1 MEGHAMSKTVHAEN
15 LHDYFGKTDEAHCH
29 TGEAP
34 LGWLRSAARDALL
47 ETGAREY
54 QREKVTTIPW
64 KQNIMRT
71 ILYNRFARIPQI
83 HVRVQE
89 IDAGDYKFELIDG
102 QQRTTAALDY
112 LDNKFPLPDNLKTHD
127 GIKVGGLYA
136 NELRDKYRAVYNRII
151 EYRLT
156 VLWYENLDDDQVSL
170 LFVEVLNNTTNM
182 NPQEMRNAIRGLF
195 STFIRDHS
203 RFEKMHPLFARKTIK
218 DSKGVKTV
226 LEYLPK
232 LTLKGRMEVDEW
244 LTQLI
249 YLYEHGLV
257 KGIKN
262 KKLNDWVRNIQKEGE
277 FAHSA
282 SSKFRPYE
290 RKWKA
295 YMDFAYKIIT
305 SVSSKNKER
314 LTPLSAMILVSYAN
328 EIEKRGMSVGN
339 PRKFSDAYFN
349 VIDKWSDTKTKLYAN
364 QLTATGKQM
373 PPMSEL
379 FGGKNENAIAT
390 IVKIL
395 DKELNADSK
404 MFGLIEL
411 DPRETF
417 SKKDILKKWKEQK
430 YKCFYTGEELDE
442 EDIAGDHY
450 VPRSWGIERGGV
462 TEYSNLRV
470 TSERLNLQKL
480 NMHGDDFIKKLNGD
494 K

>member
-1 MEGHAMSKTVHAEN
+1 MSKLVHAEN
-15 LHDYFGKTDEAHCH
+15 LHDHFGKTDEALSHS
-29 TGEAP
+29 GEVSI
-34 LGWLRSAARDALL
+34 GWLRTAALDSLL

-54 QREKVTTIPW
+54 QREKVATVPW

-83 HVRVQE
+83 HIRVIT
-89 IDAGDYKFELIDG
+89 IDDNDYKFELIDG
-102 QQRTTAALDY
+102 QQRTTAPLDY
-112 LDNKFPLPDNLKTHD
+112 LNNQFPLPDNFVTYD
-127 GIKVGGLYA
+127 NIKVGGLYA
-136 NELRDKYRAVYNRII
+136 NQLRDKYRAVYNRIL

-156 VLWYENLDDDQVSL
+156 NMWYENLDDDQVSR

-195 STFIRDHS
+195 STFVRNHS
-203 RFEKMHPLFARKTIK
+203 RFEDTHQLFTRVTVK
-218 DSKGVKTV
+218 DKKGTKTV
-226 LEYLPK
+226 LQHLPK

-277 FAHSA
+277 FACIG

-290 RKWKA
+290 RRWKA
-295 YMDFAYKIIT
+295 YLDFAYKIIT
-305 SVSSKNKER
+305 SVQSKHKDR
-314 LTPLSAMILVSYAN
+314 LTHLSAMILVSYAH
-328 EIEKRGMSVGN
+328 EIEKRGMTVTD
-339 PRKFSDAYFN
+339 PRKFSDAYFS
-349 VIDKWSDTKTKLYAN
+349 VIDKWSDTKTKLYIN
-364 QLTATGKQM
+364 ERTVKGKQM
-373 PPMSEL
+373 PQMCDL

-395 DKELNADSK
+395 DKELNANSK

-411 DPRETF
+411 DSRETF
-417 SKKDILKKWKEQK
+417 SKKDILRKWKEQK

-450 VPRSWGIERGGV
+450 IPRSWGIERGGV

-480 NMHGDDFIKKLNGD
+480 NMHGDDFIKKLKGD